1 MMFDVVTAG
10 EALLRLSV
18 PAGSG
23 LESERSLAVHVAGA
37 EANFAV
43 ALARLGH
50 RVAWVSRLPANT
62 LGRRVAHTL
71 TGNGVDLSHVDWEDG
86 GRLGT
91 YFVELNAPPRPVS
104 VLYDRKDSS
113 ASHLSP
119 DDVPIDAIAESGV
132 AYLSGIT
139 PALSESCRRAASA
152 MAAAARESAALW
164 CVDVNYRAKLWSPD
178 VARSHLEPLV
188 SGADLLIC
196 TREDAADVF
205 DIEGAPM
212 EVLDALEA
220 ATGAARVVVT
230 LGADGAVWKDN
241 DGKGAV
247 PAVPATIVDR
257 LGAGDAFAAGVID
270 GLLDGD
276 LQRGVAQGVVLGAL
290 ALGTDGDQ
298 VATSREELE
307 TLLASEGRRVDR

>member
-1 MMFDVVTAG
+1 
-10 EALLRLSV
+10 
-18 PAGSG
+18 
-23 LESERSLAVHVAGA
+23 
-37 EANFAV
+37 
-43 ALARLGH
+43 
-50 RVAWVSRLPANT
+50 
-62 LGRRVAHTL
+62 
-71 TGNGVDLSHVDWEDG
+71 
-86 GRLGT
+86 
-91 YFVELNAPPRPVS
+91 
-104 VLYDRKDSS
+104 
-113 ASHLSP
+113 
-119 DDVPIDAIAESGV
+119 
-132 AYLSGIT
+132 
-139 PALSESCRRAASA
+139 
-152 MAAAARESAALW
+152 
-164 CVDVNYRAKLWSPD
+164 
-178 VARSHLEPLV
+178 
-188 SGADLLIC
+188 
-196 TREDAADVF
+196 
-205 DIEGAPM
+205 M